1 VPDLTRILV
10 IEDEPAIRRFLKAGL
25 GSEGLSIVEAET
37 GESGIQ
43 EAARLQ
49 PSLVLLDLGL
59 PDIDGLEVVRRIR
72 EWSEVPIIVLS
83 ARGQESDKIAA
94 LDAGADDYLTKPF
107 SIGELQARI
116 RVALRHLERG
126 SPNPEPI
133 FEDGDLRV
141 DVARQLVFKSGQELR
156 LTAIEFRLLALLVRN
171 AGRVLTH
178 RQILTAVWGSE
189 YEFDTHTLR
198 VHMGNLRQKIEDNPA
213 TPRHI
218 RTEVGVGYRLLEP
231 N

>member
-1 VPDLTRILV
+1 LGQVLFLWVSGWPDL
-10 IEDEPAIRRFLKAGL
+10 
-25 GSEGLSIVEAET
+25 
-37 GESGIQ
+37 
-43 EAARLQ
+43 
-49 PSLVLLDLGL
+49 
-59 PDIDGLEVVRRIR
+59 DGLEVVRRIR

-141 DVARQLVFKSGQELR
+141 DVARQFVFKSGQELR

-218 RTEVGVGYRLLEP
+218 RIEVGVG
-231 N
+231 